1 MTAPPNSALAYSP
14 DAAPGAA
21 PASSAVRQLRLTDFR
36 NYRQLRLD
44 CGSEP
49 VVLVG
54 PNGAGKTN
62 LLEALSLLVPGRGL
76 RRARLDEICRRVI
89 GPRASGPQE
98 AGEILRPGSGQAA
111 AVPATTTWA
120 VAATLDTPDGRIAI
134 GTGLEPA
141 RNSGTLRRAV
151 RIDGRPAASQTVL
164 GLHVA
169 AVWLTPQLDRLF
181 LDGPGERRRF
191 LDRLVTAL
199 HPQHAGDAAAYD
211 NAMRQRSRLLA
222 EGNGDRHWATALED
236 TMARHGVAL
245 AANRAD
251 TVQRLDAAARLGVG
265 PFPRASLAMA
275 GEIDDWVAS
284 LPAIDAEDR
293 LRARLAASRL
303 RDGESGT
310 TSYGPHRSDLAVR
323 HLDLDLPAA
332 EGSTGQQKALL
343 VSIALAH
350 ARLVALLRGS
360 APLLLLDEIAAHLD
374 AERRAAL
381 FDEVLALGV
390 QSWMTGTDAELFAPL
405 AGRAQLLRVADGTI
419 SAA

>member
-1 MTAPPNSALAYSP
+1 MTLSVRALAHSP

-21 PASSAVRQLRLTDFR
+21 PALLAVRQLRLTDFR

-44 CGSEP
+44 CGAEP

-54 PNGAGKTN
+54 PNGSGKTN
-62 LLEALSLLVPGRGL
+62 LIEALSFLAPGRGL
-76 RRARLDEICRRVI
+76 RRARLDEVARR
-89 GPRASGPQE
+89 PD
-98 AGEILRPGSGQAA
+98 
-111 AVPATTTWA
+111 ATSWA
-120 VAATLDTPDGRIAI
+120 VAATLDTPEGRLAI

-141 RNSGTLRRAV
+141 RGEGGVPRRVV
-151 RIDGRPAASQTVL
+151 RIDGRPASSQTAL

-181 LDGPGERRRF
+181 LDGAGERRRF
-191 LDRLVTAL
+191 VDRLVTAL
-199 HPQHAGDAAAYD
+199 HPHHAGDVAAYE
-211 NAMRQRSRLLA
+211 NALRQRARLLA
-222 EGNGDRHWATALED
+222 EGNRDPHWFTVLED

-265 PFPRASLAMA
+265 PFPRAALAMT
-275 GEIDDWVAS
+275 GEVDGWIAAMA
-284 LPAIDAEDR
+284 AIDAEDR
-293 LRARLAASRL
+293 LRAELSASRL
-303 RDGESGT
+303 RDAEAGT
-310 TSYGPHRSDLAVR
+310 TSMGPHRSDLAVR

-350 ARLVALLRGS
+350 ARLVTLSRGRP
-360 APLLLLDEIAAHLD
+360 PLLLLDEIAAHLD

-381 FDEVLALGV
+381 FEEVVALGV
-390 QSWMTGTDAELFAPL
+390 QSWMTGTDAELFRPL
-405 AGRAQLLRVADGTI
+405 AGRAQVLHVADGAV
-419 SAA
+419 AAD

>member
-1 MTAPPNSALAYSP
+1 L
-14 DAAPGAA
+14 
-21 PASSAVRQLRLTDFR
+21 AVRQLRLTDFR

-44 CGSEP
+44 CGVEP

-62 LLEALSLLVPGRGL
+62 LLEALSFLAPGRGL
-76 RRARLDEICRRVI
+76 RRARLDEVTRR
-89 GPRASGPQE
+89 PD
-98 AGEILRPGSGQAA
+98 
-111 AVPATTTWA
+111 ATAWA
-120 VAATLDTPDGRIAI
+120 VAATLDTPEGRLAV

-141 RNSGTLRRAV
+141 RSDGSLARRVV
-151 RIDGRPAASQTVL
+151 RIDGRPVASQTAL
-164 GLHVA
+164 GQYIA

-199 HPQHAGDAAAYD
+199 HPEHAGDVAAYE
-211 NAMRQRSRLLA
+211 NALRQRGRLLA
-222 EGNGDRHWATALED
+222 DRSQGGNRDPHWLTALED

-275 GEIDDWVAS
+275 GGVDGWIATMAA
-284 LPAIDAEDR
+284 LDAEDR
-293 LRARLAASRL
+293 LRAELAASRL

-310 TSYGPHRSDLAVR
+310 TSTGPHRSDLAVR
-323 HLDLDLPAA
+323 HLDLDMPAA

-350 ARLVALLRGS
+350 ARLVTLSRGRP
-360 APLLLLDEIAAHLD
+360 PLLLLDEIAAHLD

-381 FDEVLALGV
+381 FEEVVALGV
-390 QSWMTGTDAELFAPL
+390 QSWMTGTDAELFKPL
-405 AGRAQLLRVADGTI
+405 ADRAQILRVADGAVVE
-419 SAA
+419 S

>member
-1 MTAPPNSALAYSP
+1 MTAPPINALAYSP
-14 DAAPGAA
+14 DAVTGAA
-21 PASSAVRQLRLTDFR
+21 PALLAVRQLRLTDFR

-44 CGSEP
+44 CGIAP

-54 PNGAGKTN
+54 ANGAGKTN
-62 LLEALSLLVPGRGL
+62 LLEAISFLVPGRGL
-76 RRARLDEICRRVI
+76 RRARLDEVCRRQI
-89 GPRASGPQE
+89 GAKKDGDEPD
-98 AGEILRPGSGQAA
+98 
-111 AVPATTTWA
+111 PATWA
-120 VAATLDTPDGRIAI
+120 VAATLDTPDGRLAI

-141 RNSGTLRRAV
+141 RNEASLPRRVV
-151 RIDGRPAASQTVL
+151 RIDGRPAASQTAL

-199 HPQHAGDAAAYD
+199 HPEHAGDVAAYE
-211 NAMRQRSRLLA
+211 NALRQRARLLG
-222 EGNGDRHWATALED
+222 EGNRDPHWFTALED

-275 GEIDDWVAS
+275 GEIDGWLAS
-284 LPAIDAEDR
+284 MAALDAEDR
-293 LRARLAASRL
+293 LRAELVATRM
-303 RDGESGT
+303 RDAEAGT
-310 TSYGPHRSDLAVR
+310 TSCGPHRSDLAVR

-332 EGSTGQQKALL
+332 EGSTGQQKAVL

-350 ARLVALLRGS
+350 ARLVALSRGRP
-360 APLLLLDEIAAHLD
+360 PLLLLDEIAAHLD

-381 FDEVLALGV
+381 FDEVVALGV
-390 QSWMTGTDAELFAPL
+390 QSWMTGTDADLFKPL
-405 AGRAQLLRVADGTI
+405 AGRAQLMRVTDGTI
-419 SAA
+419 AAH

>member
-1 MTAPPNSALAYSP
+1 MTVSANALAHRP
-14 DAAPGAA
+14 DAATGAA
-21 PASSAVRQLRLTDFR
+21 PALLAVRQLRLTDFR

-44 CGSEP
+44 CGLEP

-62 LLEALSLLVPGRGL
+62 LLEALSFLAPGRGL
-76 RRARLDEICRRVI
+76 RRARLDEVTRR
-89 GPRASGPQE
+89 PE
-98 AGEILRPGSGQAA
+98 ATA
-111 AVPATTTWA
+111 WA
-120 VAATLDTPDGRIAI
+120 VAATLDTPEGRLAL

-141 RNSGTLRRAV
+141 RSEGALPRRVV
-151 RIDGRPAASQTVL
+151 RVDGRPATSQTAL

-181 LDGPGERRRF
+181 LDGASERRRF

-199 HPQHAGDAAAYD
+199 HPEHAGDVAAYE
-211 NAMRQRSRLLA
+211 NALRQRGRLLA
-222 EGNGDRHWATALED
+222 DGNRDPHWFTALED

-251 TVQRLDAAARLGVG
+251 TVHRLDAAARLGVG

-275 GEIDDWVAS
+275 GEVDGWIAAMAA
-284 LPAIDAEDR
+284 LDAEDR
-293 LRARLAASRL
+293 LRAALADNRL
-303 RDGESGT
+303 RDAESGT
-310 TSYGPHRSDLAVR
+310 TSVGPHRSDLAVR

-350 ARLVALLRGS
+350 ARLVTLSRGRP
-360 APLLLLDEIAAHLD
+360 PLLLLDEIAAHLD

-381 FDEVLALGV
+381 FEEVVALGI
-390 QSWMTGTDAELFAPL
+390 QSWMTGTDAELFKPL
-405 AGRAQLLRVADGTI
+405 AGRAQVLRVVDGSI
-419 SAA
+419 AAT